1 MKPGVKRRIGIA
13 DTHGNRR
20 VTVSACLELVLSQV
34 PSLMDQV
41 LDGLRL
47 AAGLDPHKPAGRGG
61 FRPELKPVIQQ
72 LLDQRDSLRN
82 AFSGQV
88 RILSY
93 GGVSDPGSRP
103 LVRFEDIQLLD
114 VHQLDQSIEFARV
127 QQELD
132 FTAGEALPR

>member
-1 MKPGVKRRIGIA
+1 MRPGVKRRIGIG
-13 DTHGNRR
+13 DNLGKRR
-20 VTVSACLELVLSQV
+20 VTVSACLELVLAQV

-82 AFSGQV
+82 AFSGQLRV
-88 RILSY
+88 LS
-93 GGVSDPGSRP
+93 
-103 LVRFEDIQLLD
+103 
-114 VHQLDQSIEFARV
+114 
-127 QQELD
+127 
-132 FTAGEALPR
+132 

>member
-47 AAGLDPHKPAGRGG
+47 QRVWTRTNRRAGAGFG
-61 FRPELKPVIQQ
+61 
-72 LLDQRDSLRN
+72 RN
-82 AFSGQV
+82 
-88 RILSY
+88 
-93 GGVSDPGSRP
+93 
-103 LVRFEDIQLLD
+103 
-114 VHQLDQSIEFARV
+114 
-127 QQELD
+127 
-132 FTAGEALPR
+132 

>member
-61 FRPELKPVIQQ
+61 LRPALKPVIPQ
-72 LLDQRDSLRN
+72 LLDKRDSLRN
-82 AFSGQV
+82 A
-88 RILSY
+88 L
-93 GGVSDPGSRP
+93 
-103 LVRFEDIQLLD
+103 
-114 VHQLDQSIEFARV
+114 
-127 QQELD
+127 
-132 FTAGEALPR
+132 